1 MADVKYSTES
11 EINYCVESKLVQ
23 IMRWDIVCVPVYL
36 LYVWLFTYSMCVA
49 VYYI

>member
-23 IMRWDIVCVPVYL
+23 IMRWDIVCVCVCACLPIVCVAVYL
-36 LYVWLFTYSMCVA
+36 LYV
-49 VYYI
+49 